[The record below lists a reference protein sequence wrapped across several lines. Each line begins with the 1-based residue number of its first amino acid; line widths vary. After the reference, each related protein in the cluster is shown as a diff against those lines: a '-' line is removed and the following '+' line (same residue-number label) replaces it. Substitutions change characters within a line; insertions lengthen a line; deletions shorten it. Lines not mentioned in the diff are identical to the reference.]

1 MLQNNLFRPALKLGG
16 AAGRDRGGSAST
28 VASVCPDNGRSGIG
42 QEDLELVGASDS
54 RSVRLL
60 IADHAPTRLGIR
72 IALDG
77 VACVCGEAGSAEEA
91 IALAG
96 RRQPDLCIVGLEL
109 PGGGVVAIRGISA
122 AAPGAAVIVLA
133 DSPDPDDLLGCLRAG
148 AIGYLPSSIAGS
160 ALRRAVSG
168 VLAGEA
174 AVPRAVVLDLVRELQ
189 GMTIPETN
197 GLTPRESQV
206 LAMLRRGKPT
216 GAIAQQLGI
225 SPVTVRRHISAVMR
239 KTGLADRE
247 TLARAG
253 VRETLRA
260 LHAAVPAR

>member
-1 MLQNNLFRPALKLGG
+1 
-16 AAGRDRGGSAST
+16 
-28 VASVCPDNGRSGIG
+28 
-42 QEDLELVGASDS
+42 
-54 RSVRLL
+54 
-60 IADHAPTRLGIR
+60 
-72 IALDG
+72 
-77 VACVCGEAGSAEEA
+77 
-91 IALAG
+91 
-96 RRQPDLCIVGLEL
+96 
-109 PGGGVVAIRGISA
+109 
-122 AAPGAAVIVLA
+122 VIVLA

-189 GMTIPETN
+189 GMTIPDTN

-216 GAIAQQLGI
+216 RAIAQQLGI

-247 TLARAG
+247 TLARG
-253 VRETLRA
+253 DVRERVPALRA
-260 LHAAVPAR
+260 AAPAR